1 MGILEATPIQID
13 VQVKQQQNDNKL
25 PVKYYGPCKMLQRI
39 KSTDY
44 RREFPPSSCVHPSFH
59 VSLVKRVIGES
70 ILFHTILIEINEYG
84 KLILETEIILDTR
97 IKKLHN

>member
-1 MGILEATPIQID
+1 MGILEATTIQID

-44 RREFPPSSCVHPSFH
+44 KWEFPPASCVHPIFH
-59 VSLVKRVIGES
+59 VSCL
-70 ILFHTILIEINEYG
+70 
-84 KLILETEIILDTR
+84 
-97 IKKLHN
+97 KKLVGYVRC